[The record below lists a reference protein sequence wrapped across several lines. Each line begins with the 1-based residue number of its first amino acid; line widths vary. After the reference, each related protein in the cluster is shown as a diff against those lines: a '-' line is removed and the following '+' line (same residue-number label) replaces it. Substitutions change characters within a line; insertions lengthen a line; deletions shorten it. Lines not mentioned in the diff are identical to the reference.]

1 MSDSADDLEAL
12 RERIRRL
19 DESLIEAVAERLIL
33 GRRAGD
39 LKRRQGSP
47 IVDYA
52 QEKAVLDRARALASA
67 RGLDPRLAED
77 LFQRLI
83 RASLTAQ
90 DEDSVRHAGIGQGRS
105 AVIAGGAG
113 RMGRWM
119 DRFLQAQGF
128 ATRVSDPSASLE
140 DNDAAQALLP
150 QADLVVC
157 AAPPAAIAR
166 LYDAWAAS
174 PPQGVVV
181 DIASIKTPLLEP
193 IAALQKAGG
202 RVASMHPMF
211 GPATVLL
218 RDCDILL
225 CDTGDAAALREVER
239 LFEPTMARLVRLPLA
254 EHDRVMADLLSLA
267 HAAAIAFALALPSSA
282 HPVGSTTFQA
292 LEALA
297 AAVVRESPE
306 VYYEIQAKNPHS
318 AAAVARLAAALDRL
332 MAAAAGGPDGFRA
345 LFEEGRRRTPGR
357 SENDSDRNSG

>member
-1 MSDSADDLEAL
+1 MSRREDDLDAL

-19 DESLIEAVAERLIL
+19 DESLLEAVAERIVLA
-33 GRRAGD
+33 RRAGD
-39 LKRRQGSP
+39 LKRREGLP

-52 QEKAVLDRARALASA
+52 QEKAVLDRARAGAA
-67 RGLDPRLAED
+67 AHGLDPRITED

-90 DEDSVRHAGIGQGRS
+90 DEDSVRHAGLGQGKS
-105 AVIAGGAG
+105 ALVVGGAG

-128 ATRVSDPSASLE
+128 TTRVSDPAMPPE
-140 DNDAAQALLP
+140 ENAAARALLP

-166 LYDAWAAS
+166 LYEAWSDA
-174 PPQGVVV
+174 PPKGVVV
-181 DIASIKTPLLEP
+181 DIASIKTPLLSP
-193 IAALQKAGG
+193 IARLQAAGG

-218 RDCDILL
+218 RDCDVLL
-225 CDTGDAAALREVER
+225 CDTGDQPALREVER

-267 HAAAIAFALALPSSA
+267 HAAAIAFALALPASP

-292 LEALA
+292 LESLA

-306 VYYEIQAKNPHS
+306 VYYEIQSSNPHS
-318 AAAVARLAAALDRL
+318 AAAVARLAGALDRL
-332 MAAAAGGPDGFRA
+332 AGAAAGGPDLFRA
-345 LFEEGRRRTPGR
+345 LFEEGRQRTPCKR
-357 SENDSDRNSG
+357 M

>member
-1 MSDSADDLEAL
+1 MPEDDLDAL
-12 RERIRRL
+12 RDRIRRL
-19 DESLIEAVAERLIL
+19 DESLLEAVAQRIVLA
-33 GRRAGD
+33 RRAGD
-39 LKRRQGSP
+39 LKRREGLP

-52 QEKAVLDRARALASA
+52 QEKAVLDRARDRAAA
-67 RGLDPRLAED
+67 RGLDPGVAED

-90 DEDSVRHAGIGQGRS
+90 DEDSVRHAGLGHGRS
-105 AVIAGGAG
+105 AVVAGGAG

-128 ATRVSDPSASLE
+128 ATRVSDPAAAGE
-140 DNDAAQALLP
+140 ENDAAQALLP

-157 AAPPAAIAR
+157 AAPPAVIAR
-166 LYDAWAAS
+166 LYEAWAAS
-174 PPQGVVV
+174 PPRGVVV
-181 DIASIKTPLLEP
+181 DIASIKTPLLAA
-193 IAALQKAGG
+193 IARLQAAGG

-218 RDCDILL
+218 RDCDVLL
-225 CDTGDAAALREVER
+225 CDTGDAGAVRDVER

-267 HAAAIAFALALPSSA
+267 HAAAIAFALALPTSA

-292 LEALA
+292 LESLA

-318 AAAVARLAAALDRL
+318 AAAVARLAGALDRL
-332 MAAAAGGPDGFRA
+332 VAAASGGPDGFRA
-345 LFEEGRRRTPGR
+345 LFEEGRKRT
-357 SENDSDRNSG
+357 SGCKTV